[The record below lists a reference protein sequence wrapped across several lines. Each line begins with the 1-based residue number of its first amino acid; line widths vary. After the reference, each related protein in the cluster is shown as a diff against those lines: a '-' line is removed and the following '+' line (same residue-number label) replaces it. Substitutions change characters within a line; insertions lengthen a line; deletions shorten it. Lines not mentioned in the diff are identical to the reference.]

1 MNDTS
6 RYSTNGRG
14 TRTLEPQ
21 SPPQETSLQTVQP
34 DAPPVQPEE
43 QITSERVQQPQPKS
57 PRRGPIKFILA
68 SALGLGTIVAG
79 TAGFRWWQYASAHE
93 TTDNATVAGHIYQVS
108 SRVAGTISAIP
119 VEDNQVVS
127 PGQLLVQL
135 DPHDYQVKVQQ
146 AQAALAVAQRQAQAA
161 QANISLAG
169 QTNQGQT
176 LEAQGQVSQAIAAIS
191 NAQAGVAAAQAG
203 VPAAQAELE
212 QAQANLQKTQA
223 DFNRYQTLFENGA
236 VSQQQLD
243 SARASYQTALAQR
256 NAAQQGVNQARAEL
270 AQAQQGVTQ
279 AQAQL
284 EASRGGLQQAQ
295 AGTSQTDVNRSQY
308 AAAQASI
315 AQAQANLAEAQ
326 LQFSYTN
333 ITAPAE
339 GRIGRKTAEVG
350 QRVQVGQPLM
360 AVVGQDMWIT
370 ANFKETQVDTMRPG
384 EEVEIELDSF
394 PGKTFTGRVNSLSPA
409 SGSQFALLPPDNA
422 TGNFTKVVQRIPVKI
437 TFDPESIRGY
447 EGQITPGMSAEIS
460 VRVK

>member
-21 SPPQETSLQTVQP
+21 SPPETSLQTVQP

-68 SALGLGTIVAG
+68 GALGLGTIVAG